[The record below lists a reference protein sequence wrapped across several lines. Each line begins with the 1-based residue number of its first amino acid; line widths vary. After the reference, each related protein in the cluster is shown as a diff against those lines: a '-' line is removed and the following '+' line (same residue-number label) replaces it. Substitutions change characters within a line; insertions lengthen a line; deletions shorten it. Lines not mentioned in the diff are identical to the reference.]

1 MLSRKKLRIFRSS
14 SIALATALLSW
25 SVQTQA
31 RVATIVIDSPAAPA
45 FAGAAVGN
53 AGAYVTIKGRVF
65 GELDPHDQHNDMIQD
80 IDLAPKDSKGKV
92 HYISTFQI
100 LMPAD
105 LSKASGLMFNEVSNR
120 GGNAIPNTVAAT
132 VPGAIYLESGWQ
144 GDLLAHCTTD
154 YPCTSLAAPFTGTQ
168 QVIQVPVAKN
178 RDGSTIT
185 GPVYGHIAN
194 ATGSTAQMII
204 FTTPVPYQP
213 LSLDTK
219 KTEFWSLASQ
229 TITGVD
235 GPKTFIPSTDWAWAD
250 CSTVPFP
257 GTPDPTRICLKNG
270 FNSELLYEMVFTA
283 KNPLVLGVGYAATR
297 DIISFFHHSAADDNR
312 TPNPVADT
320 VRKVITVGSSQSG
333 SFIRSGIFLGFN
345 QDEQNRKVADG
356 AWPQIDGRQLYMN
369 VRFALPDVITNLYM
383 MSDEAPVWWAHY
395 PDKARHLP
403 ASGLL
408 DRCTQSHTC
417 PEVLETFGSLEF
429 YDEKMS
435 PDLIGFTA
443 EEDIPLPSNVHRYYY
458 PGTTHGGG
466 AGGFSV
472 VVNPPATGTCVF
484 PANPNPESDT
494 NNALQDDFVELVMN
508 GTQMPP
514 SNYPTLRDRLLVPAT
529 QRDEGFPNIPH
540 YPFQGNQIN
549 FAELFDFGPEIDY
562 RTESGI
568 VKIQPP
574 IVDRVLPTYAVK
586 VDSDGNEFAGV
597 RSVLLQAPLAT
608 YTGWNTFADGIYK
621 GQQCALTASSF
632 PFQETKAQREA
643 ARDPRPSVE
652 ERYGTHQGY
661 VCVVTNAANKEVKK
675 RFLRSTAATTLI
687 AQAQASNVLTD
698 VTPTSEDQQL
708 AAKLCAPPKDR
719 DGHDHDGHDHDHDG
733 DGDHGGD
740 RDRGY

>member
-1 MLSRKKLRIFRSS
+1 MLIKKSRFIH
-14 SIALATALLSW
+14 IAPLAIATLLGW
-25 SVQTQA
+25 AVQSQA
-31 RVATIVIDSPAAPA
+31 RVATIVIDSPAATA
-45 FAGAAVGN
+45 LSGATVGTAGG
-53 AGAYVTIKGRVF
+53 YVTVKGRVF

-80 IDLAPKDSKGKV
+80 IDLAPKDGKGKV
-92 HYISTFQI
+92 HYIATFQI

-105 LSKASGLMFNEVSNR
+105 LSKASGMMFYGVPNR
-120 GGNAIPNTVAAT
+120 GGNAIPTTAAAT
-132 VPGAIYLESGWQ
+132 VSGAIYLQSGWQ
-144 GDLLAHCTTD
+144 GDLLSHCTTD
-154 YPCTSLAAPFTGTQ
+154 YPCTSLEAPFTGTQ

-178 RDGSTIT
+178 RDGSMIT

-235 GPKTFIPSTDWAWAD
+235 GPKTFIASTDWAWAD
-250 CSTVPFP
+250 CSTTPFP

-270 FNSELLYEMVFTA
+270 FNSELLYEMVFNA

-297 DIISFFHHSAADDNR
+297 DIISFFHHAAADDNR
-312 TPNPVADT
+312 TANPIADT
-320 VRKVITVGSSQSG
+320 VRNVISVGSSQSG
-333 SFIRSGIFLGFN
+333 SFIRSSIFLGFN
-345 QDEQNRKVADG
+345 QDEQNRKVVDG

-383 MSDEAPVWWAHY
+383 MADEAPVWWAHY

-403 ASGLL
+403 ANGLL
-408 DRCTQSHTC
+408 DRCMQSRSC
-417 PEVLETFGSLEF
+417 PDVLETFGSLEM

-472 VVNPPATGTCVF
+472 AVNPQPTGACVF
-484 PANPNPESDT
+484 AANPNPESDT
-494 NNALQDDFVELVMN
+494 NNALQDDFVELVMH
-508 GTQMPP
+508 GTRMPP
-514 SNYPTLRDRLLVPAT
+514 SSYPTLRDGLLVPAT
-529 QRDEGFPNIPH
+529 QKAEGFPNIPH
-540 YPFQGNQIN
+540 YPFEGNQIN
-549 FAELFDFGPEIDY
+549 FAELFDFGPLIDY
-562 RTESGI
+562 REETGI
-568 VKIQPP
+568 ITQQPP
-574 IVDRVLPTYAVK
+574 AVDRVLPTYAVK
-586 VDSDGNEFAGV
+586 VNSDGNEYAGV
-597 RSVLLQAPLAT
+597 PSVLLQAPLAT

-632 PFQETKAQREA
+632 PFQETKAQRLA
-643 ARDPRPSVE
+643 AGDPRPSVE

-661 VCVVTNAANKEVKK
+661 VCVVTNAANKAVRK

-687 AQAQASNVLTD
+687 TQAQTSNVLTD
-698 VTPTSEDQQL
+698 VTPTPEDQQI
-708 AAKLCAPPKDR
+708 AARLCAPPK
-719 DGHDHDGHDHDHDG
+719 DHDGHDHDHGG
-733 DGDHGGD
+733 DGGGD
-740 RDRGY
+740 RGGDGGY